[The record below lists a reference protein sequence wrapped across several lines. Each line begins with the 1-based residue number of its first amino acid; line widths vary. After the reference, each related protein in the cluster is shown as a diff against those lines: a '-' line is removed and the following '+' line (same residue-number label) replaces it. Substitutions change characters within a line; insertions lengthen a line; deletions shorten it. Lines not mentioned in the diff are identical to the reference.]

1 MIIHRN
7 VLYYECIFTCKAQ
20 NIVLRKL
27 IKGNINFDNDSSV
40 FGYILS
46 NHYLLKHMKMTDDK
60 WSMTIVD
67 SRSIFQTC
75 IENDFEIKN
84 TTNSDAFIYFL
95 IEDRNSIESNGD
107 SIQC

>member
-7 VLYYECIFTCKAQ
+7 ELYYKCIFTCEAQ

-27 IKGNINFDNDSSV
+27 IKENTNFDNDSSV

-60 WSMTIVD
+60 LIMKIVD
-67 SRSIFQTC
+67 SRSTFQTC
-75 IENDFEIKN
+75 IENDFEIEN
-84 TTNSDAFIYFL
+84 I
-95 IEDRNSIESNGD
+95 
-107 SIQC
+107 